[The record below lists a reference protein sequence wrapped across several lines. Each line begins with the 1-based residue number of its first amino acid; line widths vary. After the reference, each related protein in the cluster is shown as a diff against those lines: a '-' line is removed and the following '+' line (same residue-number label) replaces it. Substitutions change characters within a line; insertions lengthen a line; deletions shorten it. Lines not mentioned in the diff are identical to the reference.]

1 MFVTSLQ
8 EVIVVLNDE
17 QKFIYASYLYYW
29 LDVSPMSDYEYDMLA
44 RKLLENYD
52 SLTNK
57 FKYRLTREALE
68 AGTGYFLEYTEEEI
82 FNAEDWADSLGLR

>member
-1 MFVTSLQ
+1 M
-8 EVIVVLNDE
+8 VLNDE

>member
-52 SLTNK
+52 SLTNE
-57 FKYRLTREALE
+57 FKSRVTREDLE
-68 AGTGYFLEYTEEEI
+68 AGTGFMLKYTEEEI
-82 FNAEDWADSLGLR
+82 FNASDWADSLGLL

>member
-1 MFVTSLQ
+1 
-8 EVIVVLNDE
+8 VVLNDE